1 MGEYIIG
8 NLVLIIMTILIFF
21 VIYKSTEY
29 NKKSKKI
36 NKVVVSKKEYD
47 KKYLTYIEYDSNIG
61 SYDILSSN
69 IEEKIREHDYNFK
82 KEDVL
87 NFVENYLNCELVK
100 KIKLNDNLYDD
111 VYINKGK
118 KLTEILNI
126 SNEIDKINVN
136 FISISKYNMTKEE
149 ENLEII
155 VRIDL
160 YDMIQNSN
168 DKFYDKRI
176 LITLNRKFDNII
188 YDEKMDLQTLTC
200 NSCGGKLKID
210 GKILKCE
217 FCGVNSILKYGDW
230 KISNVIEIE

>member
-1 MGEYIIG
+1 MGEYTIG

-21 VIYKSTEY
+21 VIYKTTKY
-29 NKKSKKI
+29 NKKSRKI
-36 NKVVVSKKEYD
+36 NKVVENKKEYD
-47 KKYLTYIEYDSNIG
+47 KKYLVYMEYDSNIG
-61 SYDILSSN
+61 SYDILNSN

-82 KEDVL
+82 KEDIL

-100 KIKLNDNLYDD
+100 KIKLNNNLYNES
-111 VYINKGK
+111 YINKNK

-126 SNEIDKINVN
+126 SEEIDKVNINYIAIN
-136 FISISKYNMTKEE
+136 KYYMTKEE
-149 ENLEII
+149 ENLEVV

-160 YDMIQNSN
+160 YDMIKNSD
-168 DKFYDKRI
+168 DKFYDKKI
-176 LITLNRKFDNII
+176 LINLNRKFDNII

-200 NSCGGKLKID
+200 NSCGGKLKVD

>member
-1 MGEYIIG
+1 MGEYAIG

-21 VIYKSTEY
+21 VIYKTTKY
-29 NKKSKKI
+29 NKKSRKI
-36 NKVVVSKKEYD
+36 NKVVENKKEYD
-47 KKYLTYIEYDSNIG
+47 KKYLVYMEYDSNIG
-61 SYDILSSN
+61 SYDILNSN

-82 KEDVL
+82 KEDIL

-100 KIKLNDNLYDD
+100 KIKLNNNLYNES
-111 VYINKGK
+111 YINKNK

-126 SNEIDKINVN
+126 SEEIDKVNINYIAIN
-136 FISISKYNMTKEE
+136 KYYMTKEE
-149 ENLEII
+149 ENLEVV

-160 YDMIQNSN
+160 YDMIKNSD
-168 DKFYDKRI
+168 DKFYDKKI
-176 LITLNRKFDNII
+176 LINLNRKFDNII

-200 NSCGGKLKID
+200 NSCGGKLKVD

>member
-1 MGEYIIG
+1 MGEYTIG

-21 VIYKSTEY
+21 VIYKTTKY
-29 NKKSKKI
+29 NKKSRKI
-36 NKVVVSKKEYD
+36 NKVVENKKEYD
-47 KKYLTYIEYDSNIG
+47 KKYLVYMEYDSNIG
-61 SYDILSSN
+61 SYDILNSN

-82 KEDVL
+82 KEDIL

-100 KIKLNDNLYDD
+100 KIKLNNNLYNES
-111 VYINKGK
+111 YINKNK

-126 SNEIDKINVN
+126 SEEIDKVNINYIAIN
-136 FISISKYNMTKEE
+136 KYYMTKEE
-149 ENLEII
+149 ENLEVV

-160 YDMIQNSN
+160 YDMIQNSD
-168 DKFYDKRI
+168 DKFYDKKI
-176 LITLNRKFDNII
+176 LINLNRKFDNII

-200 NSCGGKLKID
+200 NSCGGKLKVD